1 MWLYSV
7 PCPSHQS
14 QRVLTRASAS
24 YPCRVSCAALKHLPV
39 FSKVVKGLGGLVPS
53 FPSSNPS
60 RESLISFTDSIM
72 SFQRYICAP
81 NPSKQYLNPKVHLF
95 YFSKSASLFFLKKRK
110 KKVLLFSFPHGT
122 TLFKVRN
129 FHLQAKSICWCSA
142 LAQHLPCQ
150 SVNFENCTSPSRSLR
165 DTQHFISF
173 PLCFSVS
180 FSLVFDF
187 ALSNTLTF

>member
-7 PCPSHQS
+7 PCPSRQP

-24 YPCRVSCAALKHLPV
+24 YPCLLCCLETLARLFQSGKRIRRPCPFFSQLKPLKRKLDFLHWFHHV
-39 FSKVVKGLGGLVPS
+39 FSKIYLCSKPIQAISEPQSAFIL
-53 FPSSNPS
+53 FFQ
-60 RESLISFTDSIM
+60 ISFLI
-72 SFQRYICAP
+72 
-81 NPSKQYLNPKVHLF
+81 
-95 YFSKSASLFFLKKRK
+95 FLKKKK